1 MLGFRYVM
9 DVIPLH
15 GNFVRGSHGRLADD
29 PAHGPVLIGSNAVLR
44 PGDPAAMTDVFALI
58 LAHLER

>member
-1 MLGFRYVM
+1 M

-15 GNFVRGSHGRLADD
+15 GTFVRGSHGRLADD

-44 PGDPAAMTDVFALI
+44 PTSAPAMTDLFSLM
-58 LAHLER
+58 LAHLEQ